1 MCVFCSAKLPN
12 ASSAEAAGDALSI
25 LVSYMEKLTELFD
38 EFPSLKL
45 DKSHIVCKGPFGYLI
60 IFVFYIFY
68 CGQNMDCEFNVSPSC
83 RSK

>member
-38 EFPSLKL
+38 EFPSLKISL
-45 DKSHIVCKGPFGYLI
+45 TLCVRARLGT
-60 IFVFYIFY
+60 
-68 CGQNMDCEFNVSPSC
+68 
-83 RSK
+83 